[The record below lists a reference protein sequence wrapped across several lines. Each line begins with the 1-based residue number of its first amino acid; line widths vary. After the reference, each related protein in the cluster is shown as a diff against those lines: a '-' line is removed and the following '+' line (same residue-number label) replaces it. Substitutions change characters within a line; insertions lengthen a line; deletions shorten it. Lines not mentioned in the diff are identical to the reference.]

1 MQKFYKIESGFLLA
15 QKKFS
20 GQVQKKKSI
29 KSSEFSLAESMHHKP
44 PTPDRPVR
52 KRPSKNHFLQSDA
65 STDPFPIWAEPE
77 AWTCEEKRTAGSAGT
92 KSLHAKWSAEKRP

>member
-1 MQKFYKIESGFLLA
+1 MQNFNKIESGFLLA
-15 QKKFS
+15 QKQNLQGKF
-20 GQVQKKKSI
+20 KKYI
-29 KSSEFSLAESMHHKP
+29 KTSEFWLAESMHHKP

-52 KRPSKNHFLQSDA
+52 KRPSTNHFLQSGA

-92 KSLHAKWSAEKRP
+92 KSLHTKLSAEKRP